1 MSHELDFSNGKP
13 AMAYIGFEPW
23 HGFGREMTAEADT
36 ETWKKE
42 AGMDWEA
49 KSAPVEFA
57 TENKLEL
64 FPDRQV
70 LYRSDNGTPLSIVSN
85 KFKVVQP
92 GMMIDFF
99 GNLIEKHGFTME
111 TAGCL
116 FGGRMFW
123 ALAKTGNDFDLAG
136 NDTIAPYAMIVS
148 SVDGEMSTAVHL
160 TTIRVVCWNTLSMA
174 IGKTGKNAIVT
185 VPHNKI
191 FHPGEAQIKAGLVED
206 TWGTFVENANI
217 LTGIK
222 IDRDTALDI
231 IVKNMKSEWKDA
243 NGDEMKNA
251 EIEEASYAIR
261 RIMSLYTNESIGN
274 NLLSSK
280 GTAWGLVNAVTQYCD
295 HDAGRVN
302 TDRSRTFVRAYLGDR
317 AKLKIKVAN
326 SLLELAK

>member
-1 MSHELDFSNGKP
+1 MAHELDFSNGRP

-23 HGFGREMTAEADT
+23 HGFGRAMTPDADA
-36 ETWKKE
+36 ETWKRE
-42 AGMDWEA
+42 AGMDWVA

-57 TENKLEL
+57 TENKLGL
-64 FPDRQV
+64 YPDRQV
-70 LYRSDNGTPLSIVSN
+70 LYRSDNGEPLSIVSN
-85 KFKVVQP
+85 RFKVVQP

-116 FGGRMFW
+116 FGGRVFW
-123 ALAKTGNDFDLAG
+123 ALARTGNNVSLAG
-136 NDTIAPYAMIVS
+136 GDNISPYAMIVS

-174 IGKTGKNAIVT
+174 VGETGKKAVVT

-191 FHPGEAQIKAGLVED
+191 FHPREAQIKAGLVEE
-206 TWGTFVENANI
+206 TWETFVKNASI

-222 IDRDTALDI
+222 IDRETALDI
-231 IVKNMKSEWKDA
+231 VVKNMKSEWKDKDG
-243 NGDEMKNA
+243 NKLLNA
-251 EIEEASYAIR
+251 EVEESSYAIR
-261 RIMSLYTNESIGN
+261 KIMSLYTHESIGN
-274 NLLSSK
+274 NLVSSK
-280 GTAWGLVNAVTQYCD
+280 DTAWGLVNAVTQYCD

-302 TDRSRTFVRAYLGDR
+302 TDRSRTFVRTHLGDR
-317 AKLKIKVAN
+317 ATFKIKVAN